1 MDCSNSNVSSFIF
14 RAEFVF
20 ALTSSDVGCN
30 GGTSSDVSVVE
41 DGVSSIL
48 QLNSF
53 S

>member
-20 ALTSSDVGCN
+20 ALASSDVG
-30 GGTSSDVSVVE
+30 GISSDVSVVE

-48 QLNSF
+48 KLNSF